1 MTGAR
6 HRIVA
11 QVAAGEPVAIGTR
24 AQCDCGL
31 VGSIGELT
39 DHVRQYGKLAQGPAI
54 KVGRI
59 RNGHLT
65 RDAERTHFELED
77 LEGRAFVLVA
87 LPAGVAVGE
96 ALGQARV
103 AISSVIDAARD
114 EQVDA
119 LRREGV
125 I

>member
-77 LEGRAFVLVA
+77 LEGRA
-87 LPAGVAVGE
+87 
-96 ALGQARV
+96 LGQARV